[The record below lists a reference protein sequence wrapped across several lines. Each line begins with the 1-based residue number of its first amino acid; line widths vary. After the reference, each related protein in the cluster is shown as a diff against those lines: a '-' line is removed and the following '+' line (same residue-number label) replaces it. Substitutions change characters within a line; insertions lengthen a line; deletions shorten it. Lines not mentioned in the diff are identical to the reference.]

1 MRQPGIEPGSIAW
14 KATMLTFTPP
24 TLDDGVSILIATY
37 IREYWSYFLSIDKD
51 GRDLDIIYV
60 YDAKKNILKQIDL
73 KNKKAKPKPKKQQH
87 Q

>member
-60 YDAKKNILKQIDL
+60 YDAKK
-73 KNKKAKPKPKKQQH
+73 
-87 Q
+87 